1 MKKNTSFPSRLPFI
15 YLNVFIVSVLVSLFF
30 SCGTSSFHQR
40 KYQRGYEYG
49 WRESK
54 AEKEEVIRS
63 FEAEDKTEGAFSLRE
78 EEWRETEK
86 IDEVV
91 SNTTVRI
98 QETETIAESL
108 PRRNKPDKKS
118 NIERKGI
125 SEVEVERGYNG
136 NSEPESIE
144 ERKERHA
151 YKFKKASDAMLVMM
165 AIFLFLTLA
174 FSILAMSYF
183 VVPLILGCAA
193 LFFPV
198 TLHSIFRMASN
209 KRTKKEELKA
219 KNKKWFWGIL
229 VGYLSLLIVGLVVGL
244 ILFVYF

>member
-1 MKKNTSFPSRLPFI
+1 MNKYIFFTTIAL
-15 YLNVFIVSVLVSLFF
+15 VFV

-54 AEKEEVIRS
+54 AEKEEAIRS

-174 FSILAMSYF
+174 FSIFAMSYF

-229 VGYLSLLIVGLVVGL
+229 MGYLSLLIVGLVVGL

>member
-1 MKKNTSFPSRLPFI
+1 MNKYIFFTTIAL
-15 YLNVFIVSVLVSLFF
+15 VFV

-54 AEKEEVIRS
+54 AEKEEAIRS
-63 FEAEDKTEGAFSLRE
+63 FEVEDKTEGAFSLRE

-86 IDEVV
+86 MDEVV

-108 PRRNKPDKKS
+108 PKRNKPEKKNNVES
-118 NIERKGI
+118 KGV